1 MVLNYI
7 LIHKIKQYA
16 NFIFSYFWFMQA
28 FINGFLAFFQGIKF
42 SFKHFRIWYLVPIC
56 LWLLFAGFLIVKLG
70 RLLIPYFLELI
81 ESSTGLKLSNESAT
95 DSFEKFLKIG
105 ISWGVI
111 LIVKI
116 LIWYAISRCMKY
128 FVLIVLAPLYAYISE
143 KTEEIFTGKSYPFNL
158 IRFMNDVFRG
168 IRITI
173 RNMIIE
179 TVIII
184 LGGILSFFI
193 PFISPLLILA
203 LFLVNCYF
211 MAFNFFDY
219 IAERKRMNISK
230 SIQYMRS
237 NKNTLLGF
245 GFAYN
250 LVALIPFVN
259 WIIAPIS
266 AASGAVIADKE
277 LPENLSSGSFKFN

>member
-1 MVLNYI
+1 MP
-7 LIHKIKQYA
+7 
-16 NFIFSYFWFMQA
+16 IF
-28 FINGFLAFFQGIKF
+28 
-42 SFKHFRIWYLVPIC
+42 
-56 LWLLFAGFLIVKLG
+56 LWLLFAGFLTVKLG
-70 RLLIPYFLELI
+70 RFLIPYFLELI
-81 ESSTGLKLSNESAT
+81 ESTTGLKLSNESAS

-111 LIVKI
+111 LVVKI
-116 LIWYAISRCMKY
+116 LMWYAISRYMKY
-128 FVLIVLAPLYAYISE
+128 FILIVLAPLYSYISE

-184 LGGILSFFI
+184 FGGILSFFI
-193 PFISPLLILA
+193 PFISPLVILA

-219 IAERKRMNISK
+219 IAERKKMNISK
-230 SIQYMRS
+230 STQYMRS